1 MSNIPE
7 KGDKINAVYKVN
19 GIVKHSVELGK
30 VQAANKSSYTDE
42 AGNKRPYN
50 YDDNNGVVL
59 VSFTAAP
66 RAAKRTKKK
75 AADKSAE

>member
-19 GIVKHSVELGK
+19 GIIKYRVELGK
-30 VQAANKSSYTDE
+30 VQAAN
-42 AGNKRPYN
+42 
-50 YDDNNGVVL
+50 GVVL
-59 VSFTAAP
+59 VSFTAGP

-75 AADKSAE
+75 AADKSAEQ